1 MMKRKRSWRER
12 CESCAYCVLIPSQEK
27 SAFCE
32 LKVYGVEMWWRGC
45 KHHITREEIGEHV
58 QGVIQE
64 EEEEERCPKAIP

>member
-32 LKVYGVEMWWRGC
+32 LTGVWRGD
-45 KHHITREEIGEHV
+45 V
-58 QGVIQE
+58 V
-64 EEEEERCPKAIP
+64 ERL